1 MIKINKHYIIFFF
14 GLLSIPCFA
23 QQSQVVFDVANSQ
36 TVNQDC
42 NVKIYDSGGSDGNY
56 QGNDAGT
63 IVLIGQTGKQ
73 TIISG
78 TYDIETGPGC
88 SYDRLT
94 IFKGVGTGGTI
105 QNTFCGIQATNTSLF
120 TGEIGVTYTLEFVS
134 DGSVNH
140 AGIDLDIIFGE
151 SFVCPTGVLSYSDSL
166 FSEASDNNG
175 AITETFTISL
185 TGSTFTGVDGENF
198 IQEEKLTVGNL
209 PSGLGVQA
217 IKQSDTELLISYNGN
232 ATAHRASDNRNDVT
246 FQFQNTA
253 FTDGQADRVINY
265 SRSDIGFVFQNPSLS
280 YSSNR
285 FIESNNGTIGG
296 KMTISLLGD
305 QFTGQI
311 NENFIATN
319 KLSISNLPDGI
330 TGLAVL
336 KNASTVEL
344 TLIGAATEH
353 AESNSINT
361 IEVAFLDAA
370 FGGGNA
376 SEVDGY
382 TLSNV
387 QIDFHNPIITFSGK
401 TFTENAFNNGRISNT
416 LTISLSK
423 DTFTS
428 DVITANKITFS
439 HIPEGLSEEVFLI
452 NDSTITFTLDGTAR
466 YHNISDKISNLSLSF
481 SNDAFSG
488 EINGHVVNAT
498 TNDIVI
504 QFENDEPGN
513 ALYFDGMD
521 DYVEMPGYDTDFFP
535 NRSAFTIETWVNA
548 NNWRRSSVQ
557 KILSSTEYSGVA
569 ILLNGTEIEGEIFD
583 DVDKKYRKVT
593 YRLPTIF
600 DGWHHIALTW
610 NGLKLKLYVDGENV
624 DTHDRGKTGGTIRIG
639 ALPMFIGCESSSTTK
654 IHFFNGKIDE
664 LKFWSVER
672 SELDIISNMFSE
684 SSGSERN
691 LVSYYNFNN
700 GSGTNLF
707 DHTNNRKIGTLVNMS
722 TSSWQVSDIYTL
734 FNGNSWSNGSP
745 TNQKNAVIGKQL
757 NLVIDSTFSA
767 KNLHLSS
774 GSALTFTPT
783 GALSIQEHLII
794 NGTIT
799 LNSDQFI
806 CLKGSH
812 KATGTGYVDYQIH
825 GNGLSKN
832 YQHWSTP
839 FTSLVFNWGSNRTYF
854 EPRVS
859 ITSSYN
865 LDDIRWIPFSNLME
879 VGKGY
884 SSHSFTSKGIRGIP
898 NTGVLYTTVE
908 NEPTIDFNLIG
919 NPYISPIDGEQFL
932 IENGP
937 RGTNITTNA
946 LYFWEQDS
954 LASINFVNG
963 DYATWHPELG
973 YVHGG
978 VKYYNRTGTV
988 NVAEGFFVG
997 ANSDGEVVF
1006 TPEMQGETPQRSTTD
1021 IAKFYLSATTERNE
1035 YNQLLIAF
1043 LDDAEDRYDRGYDIK
1058 KLKGNQGFS
1067 FYSKITN
1074 DTEDYVIQGLDAAA
1088 ISYKEIMLG
1097 VQTSTDQNITFALDS
1112 TAHLDSLQLYLYD
1125 NKNNQ
1130 RYNLS
1135 TDSATFS
1142 LSRGTYNDRFSVRLE
1157 SDTPLQLTNDRNK
1170 LKIGV
1175 EAGKIHLIDNFFDKI
1190 DIYNFEGKRLKTASI
1205 NGLSTITHSLSEGSY
1220 IIVLT
1225 SGTKKVS
1232 RKVQLR

>member
-1 MIKINKHYIIFFF
+1 MISINKHYIILFF
-14 GLLSIPCFA
+14 GLLSLPSFA
-23 QQSQVVFDVANSQ
+23 QQSQVVFDVENSQ
-36 TVNQDC
+36 TVNQNC
-42 NVKIYDSGGSDGNY
+42 NIKIYDSGGNDGNY
-56 QGNDAGT
+56 LGNDEGT
-63 IVLIGQTGKQ
+63 IVLIGQVGKQ

-94 IFKGVGTGGTI
+94 IFKGVGTDGTI
-105 QNTFCGIQATNTSLF
+105 QNTFCGSQPTNTSLF

-140 AGIDLDIIFGE
+140 AGIDLDVVFGE
-151 SFVCPTGVLSYSDSL
+151 SFVCPTGKLTFSDSL
-166 FSEASDNNG
+166 FTESSDNNG
-175 AITETFTISL
+175 AISETFTITL
-185 TGSTFTGVDGENF
+185 IGSTFTGTDGENY
-198 IQEEKLTVGNL
+198 IQEEKLFVGNL

-217 IKQSDTELLISYNGN
+217 IKQSDTELLVSYTDN
-232 ATAHRASDNRNDVT
+232 ATAHRSSNNSNEIT

-253 FTDGQADRVINY
+253 FIDGQADRVINY
-265 SRSDIGFVFQNPSLS
+265 NRTNIGINFNNPTVSF
-280 YSSNR
+280 SNTI
-285 FIESNNGTIGG
+285 FTEETNGIIDG
-296 KMTISLLGD
+296 KISIALTGD
-305 QFTGQI
+305 QFIGEV

-319 KLSISNLPDGI
+319 KLSISNLPNGI

-336 KNASTVEL
+336 KNTSTLEI

-353 AESNSINT
+353 AESDSVNSIQIT
-361 IEVAFLDAA
+361 LLDAA
-370 FGGGNA
+370 FSGGNA
-376 SEVDGY
+376 SEVGTN

-387 QIDFHNPIITFSGK
+387 RIDFHNPIITFNGK

-416 LTISLSK
+416 LTLRLSK

-428 DVITANKITFS
+428 DVITANKITFNN
-439 HIPEGLSEEVFLI
+439 IPEGLSEEVVLV

-466 YHNISDKISNLSLSF
+466 YHNISDKITDLSLSF
-481 SNDAFSG
+481 SDNAFIG
-488 EINGHVVNAT
+488 ETNGHVVNAI

-513 ALYFDGMD
+513 ALHFDGMD
-521 DYVEMPGYDTDFFP
+521 DYVQMPGFDTDFFP

-548 NNWRRSSVQ
+548 DNWKLSSLQ
-557 KILSSTEYSGVA
+557 KVLSSTEYSGVA
-569 ILLNGTEIEGEIFD
+569 ILLNGTEIGGEIFD
-583 DVDKKYRKVT
+583 DVDKKYRKAT
-593 YRLPTIF
+593 YRLPSVF
-600 DGWHHIALTW
+600 EGWHHIALTW

-639 ALPMFIGCESSSTTK
+639 AQPMFIGCESSSSTK

-664 LKFWSVER
+664 LKFWSVEK
-672 SELDIISNMFSE
+672 SELDIINSMFSE

-745 TNQKNAVIGKQL
+745 TNKKNAVIGKQL
-757 NLVIDSTFSA
+757 DLVLDSTFSA
-767 KNLHLSS
+767 KNLHLSA
-774 GSALTFTPT
+774 GSALSFTT
-783 GALSIQEHLII
+783 NGALSIQEHLII
-794 NGTIT
+794 NGIIT
-799 LNSDQFI
+799 LDSDQFI
-806 CLKGSH
+806 SLKGSH
-812 KATGTGYVDYQIH
+812 KATGTGYVDYQIQ
-825 GNGLSKN
+825 GNGHTKN

-865 LDDIRWIPFSNLME
+865 LDAIRWIPFSNLME

-884 SSHSFTSKGIRGIP
+884 SSHSFASKGIRGIP
-898 NTGVLYTTVE
+898 NTGIIYSSVDS
-908 NEPTIDFNLIG
+908 EPTIDFNLVG
-919 NPYISPIDGEQFL
+919 NPYISPIDGELFL

-937 RGTNITTNA
+937 RGSNITTNA
-946 LYFWEQDS
+946 LYFWEQDT
-954 LASINFVNG
+954 LASINFING

-978 VKYYNRTGTV
+978 VKYYNRTGIV

-997 ANSDGEVVF
+997 ANSDGDVVF
-1006 TPEMQGETPQRSTTD
+1006 TPEMQSDTPQRSTTD
-1021 IAKFYLSATTERNE
+1021 IAKFHLSATTERNE
-1035 YNQLLIAF
+1035 YNQILIAF

-1058 KLKGNQGFS
+1058 KLKGNSNFS

-1074 DTEDYVIQGLDAAA
+1074 DTDDYVIQGLDATS
-1088 ISYKEIMLG
+1088 ISYKEVMLG
-1097 VQTSTDQNITFALDS
+1097 VQIGTDQNITFALDNS
-1112 TAHLDSLQLYLYD
+1112 ENLDSLQIYLYD
-1125 NKNNQ
+1125 KKNSQ

-1157 SDTPLQLTNDRNK
+1157 SDTPLQLTNK
-1170 LKIGV
+1170 KQTLKIGV
-1175 EAGKIHLIDNFFDKI
+1175 EVGKIHLIDNYFDEI
-1190 DIYNFEGKRLKTASI
+1190 SIYNFDGKRLKSAQI
-1205 NGLSTITHSLSEGSY
+1205 NGRSTITHNFPKGNYILVLSSKTNQ
-1220 IIVLT
+1220 I
-1225 SGTKKVS
+1225 S
-1232 RKVQLR
+1232 RKIQLK